1 MVGRAEPG
9 EISAHARFFWWL
21 AMTQNLR
28 LHYVGDYEGVPMNSR
43 QITTG
48 PTLKQFATL
57 LNENE
62 LEVTSKLGTSTIS
75 RVRFRQLDYPTQHD
89 LQISFLRSC
98 VQRDY
103 PVAETILGCMFE
115 RCINDQ
121 AKVLA
126 ELLSQ

>member
-1 MVGRAEPG
+1 
-9 EISAHARFFWWL
+9 
-21 AMTQNLR
+21 
-28 LHYVGDYEGVPMNSR
+28 MNSR

-89 LQISFLRSC
+89 LQISFLRSR